1 MIRRIVGIAL
11 LVVGVIGVIL
21 AIAGIF
27 IGTQLIDG
35 IGTAAKDTLALATD
49 GLNTTKATL
58 EQTKTTMQTA
68 QTGLGDV
75 EKTISD
81 VGDTVIQSD
90 ALVNQALTMATTDI
104 PDAIDAVVAVAPST
118 AETTQNLLSDVE
130 TAMATT
136 AGIVEQNGPLV
147 NGSLKIVTS
156 DVPDTLDQVNAIVP
170 GAVANTQSVLDN
182 VESALV
188 NSSMTVDQADA
199 ALDQA
204 IQMTS
209 QDVPNT
215 IDAVNEYIP
224 GAAATAKSVLGD
236 VETTMVATSQAIDQA
251 DLMLDQAVYVAS
263 QVAPANIDYWGAY
276 IPLLGGAAKTLLGD
290 VESTMVDASQAVGQA
305 DAMVDQTLKIASEDL
320 PANIDYWKG
329 YIPANAAVA
338 QAYLDYA
345 GATVDGTRTSVELYQ
360 PYVDLV
366 SQIVSEQT
374 PDAIDAWNEI
384 LPLYVEPVE
393 QNIDAALDLVD
404 QLDYVP
410 GVGAYN
416 VELDQAAGQLSAN
429 LDLLSRQLRAME
441 YVVDYNVAVADAGLL
456 TADQNV
462 DALRA
467 QVDQLAGSAAYLDLL
482 SAQLRGVDSLYNDD
496 LEGISDYLVTLSED
510 VSAIND
516 QVDAYVA
523 LSGQLGAVSDQLRAM
538 EVYSE
543 TDLEPWS
550 AYVLTLSKDVTAI
563 NEQIDGLVALSSQL
577 GDVSDQL
584 RAFEAYSDNNLGAI
598 GQDIMALSENVGVY
612 NEQVGQLGEAAG
624 QLEVLADSLR
634 AMEPYAD
641 IDTEAISSNL
651 MALSGN
657 VGAVN
662 QQLDEVVKLIPQL
675 EQLSSSLRAM
685 ESYAEIDI
693 ETIGQDVKTLS
704 EDVAAINAQIDEF
717 VVLVDQYIAIV
728 DNINSTIGQV
738 QANLDGQLG
747 TAKTIIVI
755 AMLWILLAQLA
766 PLYLGWELVAGQRE
780 SGGTASASTPPPEPT
795 PAGG

>member
-11 LVVGVIGVIL
+11 LVVGVIGVVL
-21 AIAGIF
+21 AIAGI
-27 IGTQLIDG
+27 IVGTQVIDG
-35 IGTAAKDTLALATD
+35 IGVAAKDTLALATD

-90 ALVNQALTMATTDI
+90 ALVNQALTMATTDV
-104 PDAIDAVVAVAPST
+104 PDAIDAVVAVVPST

-130 TAMATT
+130 TAMVAT

-182 VESALV
+182 VESALA

-199 ALDQA
+199 ALDQV
-204 IQMTS
+204 IQITS
-209 QDVPNT
+209 QDVPAT

-224 GAAATAKSVLGD
+224 SAAATAKSVLGN

-276 IPLLGGAAKTLLGD
+276 IPALGGATKAFLGD
-290 VESTMVDASQAVGQA
+290 IESTMVDASQAVGQA
-305 DAMVDQTLKIASEDL
+305 DAMVDQTLKVASEDA
-320 PANIDYWKG
+320 PNAIDYWKG

-345 GATVDGTRTSVELYQ
+345 GATVDGTRTSVELSQ
-360 PYVDLV
+360 PYVDLI

-374 PDAIDAWNEI
+374 PDSIDAWNEI
-384 LPLYVEPVE
+384 LPLYVDPVE

-404 QLDYVP
+404 QLYVP
-410 GVGAYN
+410 GVGAYS

-429 LDLLSRQLRAME
+429 LDLLSRQLRAMR

-462 DALRA
+462 DALKA

-496 LEGISDYLVTLSED
+496 LKAISDYLLTLSED
-510 VSAIND
+510 VAAIND

-523 LSGQLGAVSDQLRAM
+523 LSGQFGAVSDQLRAM

-550 AYVLTLSKDVTAI
+550 AYVLTLSKDVAAI

-612 NEQVGQLGEAAG
+612 NQQVGQLGDAAG

-651 MALSGN
+651 LALSGN
-657 VGAVN
+657 MGAIN
-662 QQLDEVVKLIPQL
+662 GQLDEVVKLVPQL

-693 ETIGQDVKTLS
+693 GTIGQDVKTLS
-704 EDVAAINAQIDEF
+704 EDVAAINTQIDQF
-717 VVLVDQYIAIV
+717 IVLVDQYIAIV

-738 QANLDGQLG
+738 QANLGGQLG

-766 PLYLGWELVAGQRE
+766 PLYLGWELVIGQRG
-780 SGGTASASTPPPEPT
+780 SGGAVSASTPPPEP
-795 PAGG
+795 AQG